1 MRRALARTLARALA
15 HPAPSSTLPATM
27 LPRPP
32 GMAPSGALRHAASR
46 PPGLMPHPAARGA
59 HRLPSPPMRA
69 SISSSA
75 ASKKDKVVYEC
86 GDCGVQLAQKKGCCP
101 ECGAWGR

>member
-1 MRRALARTLARALA
+1 MRRALAHALARLA
-15 HPAPSSTLPATM
+15 PPSPMQTVANMMPRASMASLPLRAAGHPRPGSATATRR
-27 LPRPP
+27 LPRP
-32 GMAPSGALRHAASR
+32 LY
-46 PPGLMPHPAARGA
+46 
-59 HRLPSPPMRA
+59 A